1 MFQCSLTISS
11 LLLLLNLSTFVCIAM
26 FYDVLLSYLQYGK
39 MRENVSFP
47 QLPLYIGVQVMYLC
61 VYVGVYVQVCM

>member
-11 LLLLLNLSTFVCIAM
+11 LLLLLNLSISVCIAM
-26 FYDVLLSYLQYGK
+26 FYDVLLSYLQGRK
-39 MRENVSFP
+39 SGENVNFS
-47 QLPLYIGVQVMYLC
+47 QLPLYIGVQVMYLF